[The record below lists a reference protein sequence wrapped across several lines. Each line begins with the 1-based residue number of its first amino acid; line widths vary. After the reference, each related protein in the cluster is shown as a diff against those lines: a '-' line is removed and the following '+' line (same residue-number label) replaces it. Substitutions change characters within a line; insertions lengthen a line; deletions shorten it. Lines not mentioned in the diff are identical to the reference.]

1 MSKETLK
8 GRYAIITGSSR
19 GLGYA
24 IAEAY
29 LKAGANVIIT
39 GTDEALLTH
48 SQQTLKKAKAH
59 KNQGLGYSVTNV
71 QFDDDIDLLLKNA
84 LKVFPKIDIVVNNA
98 GVYGPIGEFETNNWD
113 DWVKSIEVN
122 LLGTAYMCHQILP
135 HMKKNGGGKIINL
148 SGGGATKG
156 TPNFSAYAASKAA
169 IVRFTE
175 CLALETGKDH
185 IDINAI
191 APGALNTRLLD
202 QVIQEGVEKVGP
214 ERYTE
219 ALVQRKTGG
228 DPLTKAADLAVF
240 LGSPA
245 SDGIT
250 GKLISAQH
258 DPWGTVEFKAENLT
272 PQDYTLRRYTPPK
285 KDLGF

>member
-1 MSKETLK
+1 
-8 GRYAIITGSSR
+8 
-19 GLGYA
+19 
-24 IAEAY
+24 
-29 LKAGANVIIT
+29 
-39 GTDEALLTH
+39 
-48 SQQTLKKAKAH
+48 
-59 KNQGLGYSVTNV
+59 
-71 QFDDDIDLLLKNA
+71 
-84 LKVFPKIDIVVNNA
+84 
-98 GVYGPIGEFETNNWD
+98 
-113 DWVKSIEVN
+113 
-122 LLGTAYMCHQILP
+122 
-135 HMKKNGGGKIINL
+135 MKKNGYGKIINL

-156 TPNFSAYAASKAA
+156 TPNFSAYAASKSA

-175 CLALETGKDH
+175 CLALETEKDH

-214 ERYTE
+214 ERYAE

-240 LGSPA
+240 LGSKE

-272 PQDYTLRRYTPPK
+272 PQDYTLRRYTPPNK

>member
-1 MSKETLK
+1 MTEPLK
-8 GRYAIITGSSR
+8 GRYAIITGGSR

-39 GTDEALLTH
+39 GTDWDQLTKSH
-48 SQQTLKKAKAH
+48 LSLKGKYSPRLQH
-59 KNQGLGYSVTNV
+59 LGSLKTNI
-71 QFDDDIDLLLKNA
+71 QFDDEIDFLVQQSLS
-84 LKVFPKIDIVVNNA
+84 VFPRIDIVVNNA
-98 GVYGPIGEFETNNWD
+98 GVYGPIGKFETN
-113 DWVKSIEVN
+113 DWNKWVESIEVN
-122 LLGTAYMCHQILP
+122 LLGTAYMCHKILP
-135 HMKKNGGGKIINL
+135 HMKQNGYGKIINL

-156 TPNFSAYAASKAA
+156 TPNFSAYAAAKAG

-175 CLALETGKDH
+175 CLALETLEDR

-202 QVIQEGVEKVGP
+202 QVIQEGVENVGP

-240 LGSPA
+240 LGSAA

-258 DPWGTVEFKAENLT
+258 DPWGTVEFNAQNLT
-272 PQDYTLRRYTPPK
+272 PQDYTLRRYSPPK
-285 KDLGF
+285 KDIGF